1 MNPSSGISGPSAVS
15 TWDLLLTLGFV
26 QDQSVIADQP
36 PGISFDF
43 GNFKLEASRLTNR
56 WNVPTV
62 LLGGVMASKRTS
74 ALVNAELAL
83 QVESREQG
91 LAFVAWCLDNSAGG
105 RFQLTIEPPW
115 LAEGRRYRHLLP
127 WERKRAA
134 YLARPHCYVQRDWA
148 RVALKKLAA
157 QVTNLNNDA
166 PVTFSFDG
174 TVLMIRCPGKVNAMS
189 AEGLPWT
196 ESYSITAGALRKL
209 PKRLMSEMVEVSVWD
224 SALIIGRWRY
234 AGVSSAPIPVK
245 N

>member
-1 MNPSSGISGPSAVS
+1 
-15 TWDLLLTLGFV
+15 LLQSLGFTEDV
-26 QDQSVIADQP
+26 TVFADQP

-62 LLGGVMASKRTS
+62 LLGGVMASERTI
-74 ALVNAELAL
+74 ALVHAELAL

-115 LAEGRRYRHLLP
+115 LAEGRRNRHLLP
-127 WERKRAA
+127 WERKRAN
-134 YLARPHCYVQRDWA
+134 YLARPHCYVHRDWA

-157 QVTNLNNDA
+157 QVADLNDDA